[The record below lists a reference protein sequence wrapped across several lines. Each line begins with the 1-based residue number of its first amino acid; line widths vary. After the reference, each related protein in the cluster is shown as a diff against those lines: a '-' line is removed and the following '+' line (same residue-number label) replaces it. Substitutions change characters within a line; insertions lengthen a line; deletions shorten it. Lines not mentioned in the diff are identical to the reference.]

1 MNYVV
6 DATVAIK
13 WFVSEPLRPVA
24 LRLIDSRLTVHAPEL
39 ILAQMGEIARLKL
52 QRDEVALEQVQE
64 ALHRAPAF
72 FERLHPVQ
80 ELHERAF
87 QLSLK
92 LDRPI
97 ATCLY
102 LACAETL
109 KAPLI
114 TADRG
119 LATVNADF
127 LPFPILHLSALPA
140 VAA

>member
-1 MNYVV
+1 MIYVV
-6 DATVAIK
+6 DATVAVK
-13 WFVSEPLRPVA
+13 WFVNEPLRSVA
-24 LRLIDSRLTVHAPEL
+24 LRLIDSRLALQAPDL
-39 ILAQMGEIARLKL
+39 VLAQLGEIARLKL
-52 QRDEVALEQVQE
+52 RRGEIAPEQAQE
-64 ALHRAPAF
+64 ALRRAPFF
-72 FERLHPVQ
+72 FERLHLTQ
-80 ELHERAF
+80 QLHERAF

-97 ATCLY
+97 VTCFY

-114 TADRG
+114 TADRD

-127 LPFPILHLSALPA
+127 LASPIVHLSALPA

>member
-1 MNYVV
+1 MIYVV

-13 WFVSEPLRPVA
+13 WFVNEPLRSVA
-24 LRLIDSRLTVHAPEL
+24 LRLIDSRLALHAPEL

-52 QRDEVALEQVQE
+52 QRDDVALEQMQE

-72 FERLHPVQ
+72 FERLHPLQ

-97 ATCLY
+97 ATCFY

-127 LPFPILHLSALPA
+127 LPFPILHLSTLPA
-140 VAA
+140 LAA

>member
-1 MNYVV
+1 MIYVV
-6 DATVAIK
+6 DATVAVK
-13 WFVSEPLRPVA
+13 WFVNEPLRSVA
-24 LRLIDSRLTVHAPEL
+24 LRLIDSRLALHAPEL
-39 ILAQMGEIARLKL
+39 ILMQMSEIARLKL
-52 QRDEVALEQVQE
+52 QRDEVTLEQMQE

-80 ELHERAF
+80 DLHERAL

-97 ATCLY
+97 ASCFY

-109 KAPLI
+109 KAALV
-114 TADRG
+114 TADRD

-127 LPFPILHLSALPA
+127 LASPILHLSALPA
-140 VAA
+140 LAA